1 MRTKRV
7 VLMAIG
13 VCLTLAIA
21 ACSRVSDDWRS
32 AQAADTTEAYQHFL
46 QQHADSEFGAQAQ
59 ERIKQLA
66 EDRDWQQAST
76 LDTRDAYEQFVGQ
89 HADGKWAQE
98 ARVRI
103 ENFQLAAGA
112 PAAAGAVT
120 APAVDAAMPSA
131 APAASAP
138 APAAK
143 PAPAKPAASK
153 PAKPAA
159 KEAAKEASKASS
171 SHYAQLGAFS
181 SEANAESEW
190 HKVSTR
196 WPKLLGALKPHYAAG
211 KSSGKTV
218 YRLQVALPSRDKAL
232 ALCAALKK
240 QSQPCVASAE

>member
-46 QQHADSEFGAQAQ
+46 QQHADSEFGTQAQ

-112 PAAAGAVT
+112 PPAAAGT
-120 APAVDAAMPSA
+120 APAPATDAAMPAA
-131 APAASAP
+131 APAAPAP

-153 PAKPAA
+153 LAKPATNESA
-159 KEAAKEASKASS
+159 KASVG
-171 SHYAQLGAFS
+171 HYAQLGAFS

-240 QSQPCVASAE
+240 QSQPCVVSAE

>member
-46 QQHADSEFGAQAQ
+46 QQHADSEFGTQAQ

-76 LDTRDAYEQFVGQ
+76 LDTRDSYEQFVGQ

-112 PAAAGAVT
+112 PPAATGT
-120 APAVDAAMPSA
+120 APAPAADAAMPA
-131 APAASAP
+131 APPTAAAP

-153 PAKPAA
+153 PPKPVVA
-159 KEAAKEASKASS
+159 KESAKASGG
-171 SHYAQLGAFS
+171 HYAQLGAFS

-190 HKVSTR
+190 HRVSAK
-196 WPKLLGALKPHYAAG
+196 WPKLLGALKPHYVAG

-218 YRLQVALPSRDKAL
+218 YRLQVALPSRDQAL
-232 ALCAALKK
+232 ALCASLKK

>member
-46 QQHADSEFGAQAQ
+46 QQHADSEFGTQAQ

-112 PAAAGAVT
+112 PTTAGAAS
-120 APAVDAAMPSA
+120 APGADAAT
-131 APAASAP
+131 PAASAP

-143 PAPAKPAASK
+143 PAQAKPAQAKPAAGK
-153 PAKPAA
+153 PTKPVVA
-159 KEAAKEASKASS
+159 KESAKASG
-171 SHYAQLGAFS
+171 HYAQLGAFS

-190 HKVSTR
+190 HRVSAK

-211 KSSGKTV
+211 KSAGKTV
-218 YRLQVALPSRDKAL
+218 YRLQVALPSRDQAL
-232 ALCAALKK
+232 ALCASLKK